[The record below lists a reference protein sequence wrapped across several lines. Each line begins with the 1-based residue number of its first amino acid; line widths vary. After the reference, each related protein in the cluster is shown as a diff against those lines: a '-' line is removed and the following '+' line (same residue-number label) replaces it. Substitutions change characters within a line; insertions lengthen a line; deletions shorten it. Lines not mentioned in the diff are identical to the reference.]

1 MQITIEAL
9 LFLYLGHG
17 AVSSII
23 NSLQLKPFSFRNG
36 WGHSNNVDADAG

>member
-17 AVSSII
+17 AISSII
-23 NSLQLKPFSFRNG
+23 NSLQLKNLFLQEWLGS
-36 WGHSNNVDADAG
+36 